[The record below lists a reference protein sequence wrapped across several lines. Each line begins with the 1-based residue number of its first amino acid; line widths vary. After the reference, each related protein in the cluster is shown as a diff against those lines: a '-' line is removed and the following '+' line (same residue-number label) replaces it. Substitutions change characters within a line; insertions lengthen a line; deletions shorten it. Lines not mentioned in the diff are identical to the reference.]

1 MAAFSHPRGDPQSA
15 SALND
20 NCPDE
25 GKPSVSN
32 HRLDSA
38 VVAALVRWAALPD
51 RDLVRAIWLLL
62 GPSCVARAR
71 TGSG

>member
-1 MAAFSHPRGDPQSA
+1 
-15 SALND
+15 
-20 NCPDE
+20 
-25 GKPSVSN
+25 
-32 HRLDSA
+32 LDSA

-51 RDLVRAIWLLL
+51 RDLVRAIWLL

>member
-1 MAAFSHPRGDPQSA
+1 
-15 SALND
+15 
-20 NCPDE
+20 
-25 GKPSVSN
+25 
-32 HRLDSA
+32 LDSA